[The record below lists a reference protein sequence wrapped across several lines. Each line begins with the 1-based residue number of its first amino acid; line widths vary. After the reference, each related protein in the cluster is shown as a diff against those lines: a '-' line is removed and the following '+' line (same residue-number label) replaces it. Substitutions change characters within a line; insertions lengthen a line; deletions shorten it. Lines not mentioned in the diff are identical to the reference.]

1 VVAEQR
7 IRDPQYQGTAHT
19 PAAYLE
25 ESLLKPSTFIVP
37 DGVYASPQRVSFMP
51 DTYDRTLTPE
61 QVKDLVAYL
70 MTLQ

>member
-1 VVAEQR
+1 V
-7 IRDPQYQGTAHT
+7 
-19 PAAYLE
+19 
-25 ESLLKPSTFIVP
+25 LKPSTFIVP